1 MSEKKPYQVLALKY
15 RPMTFEEM
23 VGQKAVVRTLQNAI
37 TSNRVGQAYLFSGTR
52 GVGKTTAARI
62 LAKALNCA
70 HGPTPTPC
78 NACEFCLEINEDHS
92 VDYMEIDGAS
102 NRGIDDIRNLRELV
116 KYKAMRS
123 RTKIITID
131 EVHQITKDGFNAL
144 LKTLEEPPEN
154 TVFIFATTEFTKVP
168 ATIVSRCQ
176 PFEFRRVAE
185 RDIIDHLAFVARK
198 EGLTISPLGLGLIA
212 SAADGSVRDSLS
224 LLDQAVA
231 FCGETVDDEA
241 LREIL
246 GTVNRELLFEFSS
259 AVLGGRSDQVFPL
272 VEKVFD
278 SGYDFRAFGKELIQH
293 FRNLLVVRSMPR
305 AEDVLLVDADEM
317 NRLRAEA
324 QKATDEE
331 LLRLLQAL
339 QAGEAGLRFS
349 SDPQIALEILLVKL
363 CHFGKLVPL
372 KDLLRDFEPMK
383 RADGPIPAGPTSP
396 PGPSRPAPPA
406 MTPPPPFPRAV
417 PAGEK
422 TPVFPA
428 AGTAPE
434 RPASRPPGRPAV
446 PPETRRPAPAGP
458 PRRDGET
465 TAAVEDPNVQM
476 FLRGMKG
483 RVVSVEPMK
492 GLRNGEED

>member
-1 MSEKKPYQVLALKY
+1 MSEKKPYQVLARKY

-23 VGQKAVVRTLQNAI
+23 VGQKAVVQTLQNAI

-78 NACEFCLEINEDHS
+78 NACEFCLEINGDHS

-176 PFEFRRVAE
+176 HFEFRRVSG

-198 EGLTISPLGLGLIA
+198 EGLTVSPFGLGLLA
-212 SAADGSVRDSLS
+212 SAADGSVRDALS

-231 FCGETVDDEA
+231 FCGETVDDDA

-259 AVLGGRSDQVFPL
+259 AILGGRSDEVFPL

-293 FRNLLVVRSMPR
+293 FRNLLLVRSMPR
-305 AEDVLLVDADEM
+305 AEDVLLFDADEM

-331 LLRLLQAL
+331 LLRYLQAL

-363 CHFGKLVPL
+363 CHFGKLVPI
-372 KDLLRDFEPMK
+372 KDLLREFEPMK
-383 RADGPIPAGPTSP
+383 KAGQIPP
-396 PGPSRPAPPA
+396 PAPSRPSSPVASPPPA
-406 MTPPPPFPRAV
+406 FPKPA

-422 TPVFPA
+422 APAFPRA
-428 AGTAPE
+428 APASE
-434 RPASRPPGRPAV
+434 RPVSRPTGRPAV
-446 PPETRRPAPAGP
+446 PPETPRPAPAGP
-458 PRRDGET
+458 PRRDAE
-465 TAAVEDPNVQM
+465 TAAAVQDSNVQM
-476 FLRGMKG
+476 FLRAMKG

-492 GLRNGEED
+492 GLRNGEEE